1 MRSVALLS
9 IAIVSLLSVVG
20 CSAPAAKQTATPTPM
35 TYATVDCPPPPGGDM
50 VFNFEGAPK
59 ATTQANSGT
68 ISYRP
73 NVQERPSRG
82 AVHAAY

>member
-1 MRSVALLS
+1 MRPLTLIS
-9 IAIVSLLSVVG
+9 IAIVSLSSAVG
-20 CSAPAAKQTATPTPM
+20 CSAPTAKQTATPAPM
-35 TYATVDCPPPPGGDM
+35 TYATVDCPPPPGGDIQ
-50 VFNFEGAPK
+50 FTFEAAPK
-59 ATTQANSGT
+59 ATTQTSSAT